1 MSLRFPRKR
10 VVIKSTMPMSRYL
23 RTSYEY
29 LPRFI
34 QFTLLLSPFT
44 LLLSNFL
51 CPLVF
56 SSTRLSICHCR
67 LFLHNAPHER
77 LRIALPIEA
86 DATVAINNRNGSLR
100 VTW

>member
-23 RTSYEY
+23 PHTNIYICSYNLLY
-29 LPRFI
+29 FCR
-34 QFTLLLSPFT
+34 LLLFFFVI
-44 LLLSNFL
+44 FL
-51 CPLVF
+51 CPLF
-56 SSTRLSICHCR
+56 FPSTRLSICHCR
-67 LFLHNAPHER
+67 LFLNNAPHER
-77 LRIALPIEA
+77 LRTALPIEA